1 MWITKKK
8 HKKIVTELE
17 NTIKHK
23 EAQIEEI
30 VKYNDELAEALEEM
44 QSMYPFNLG
53 DVVYDVQL
61 RSAKG
66 RFTKTKPSREHC
78 IINEV
83 VVDKKNYFGLV
94 DRLATKDVFTNLDD
108 ATNYLDDVC
117 VE

>member
-8 HKKIVTELE
+8 HKKIVADLE
-17 NTIKHK
+17 ALIKYK
-23 EAQIEEI
+23 DEQIEEI
-30 VKYNDELAEALEEM
+30 VKYNDDLAEAFEEM

-61 RSAKG
+61 RSNKG

-83 VVDKKNYFGLV
+83 VVNKKNYFGLV
-94 DRLATKDVFTNLDD
+94 DRLASKDVFTTLDG
-108 ATNYLDDVC
+108 ATKHLDDV
-117 VE
+117 

>member
-1 MWITKKK
+1 MLITKKK
-8 HKKIVTELE
+8 HKKVVAELE
-17 NTIKHK
+17 ALIKYK
-23 EAQIEEI
+23 DEQIEEV

-83 VVDKKNYFGLV
+83 VVDKKNYIGLV
-94 DRLATKDVFTNLDD
+94 DRLASKDVFTTLDA
-108 ATNYLDDVC
+108 ATKHLDEVC